1 MTPQDFIAKWGAP
14 GGVPGPAYA
23 LNEEQGAQSHF
34 LDLCELLGVPKP
46 GSSEG
51 YRFEEKSTVIGGKTG
66 YADVFMRG
74 VFAWENKAPG
84 KNLDT
89 ALKQLLTYSLALSN
103 PPILVG
109 SDRLT
114 IRIHTQFTGHPSATH
129 EVRIAEM
136 DQPANLALLR
146 RIWTAP
152 ESFKPQQTNRDIT
165 EAAARSF
172 AALAEGLRQ
181 RGATPG
187 ESTASQQQRA
197 NQVAHFLTQCLFCFF
212 AEDVGLLP
220 GRMFERLV
228 NNKQATPER
237 LTQGLTQLF
246 GTMQSGGLYGV
257 DDIPWFNGGLFQT
270 IAVPPT

>member
-1 MTPQDFIAKWGAP
+1 VRTAGC
-14 GGVPGPAYA
+14 
-23 LNEEQGAQSHF
+23 AQARQCRW
-34 LDLCELLGVPKP
+34 LP
-46 GSSEG
+46 
-51 YRFEEKSTVIGGKTG
+51 FEEKSAVIGGKTG

-103 PPILVG
+103 PPILVV

-114 IRIHTQFTGHPSATH
+114 IRIHTQFTGHPSQTH

-136 DQPANLALLR
+136 DQPDKLALLR

-152 ESFKPQQTNRDIT
+152 HSFKPHKPTAT
-165 EAAARSF
+165 SPKPPP
-172 AALAEGLRQ
+172 AALPPWPKGLRQ

-187 ESTASQQQRA
+187 ENPPASSAPTRWRT
-197 NQVAHFLTQCLFCFF
+197 FLTQCLFCFF

-228 NNKQATPER
+228 GNKQITPER
-237 LTQGLTQLF
+237 LTQGLAQLF

-257 DDIPWFNGGLFQT
+257 DDIPLVQRRP
-270 IAVPPT
+270 VQEPSPCRPSPRPT